1 MNTIYEEFRAEVF
14 SAMRGLANECP
25 AYADAQM
32 LVAASDVTAS
42 LKRSTIHRN
51 IDAEWVDRI
60 EETIPYL
67 DLIVRHPTIM
77 IEDVDEILPVE
88 LSRNIAERTIK
99 HLAQHTNM
107 IQAITEDD
115 EVIPLQL
122 LNVHHE
128 ESLLTYENKFINTL
142 LVRLAAFVD
151 KRYKQLKGGCGTER
165 VYQLRYATEFEHYTN
180 EVGNRNQ
187 AKIHLAIDLTGPSA
201 DLSEAEAEAN
211 ERFADTLARIKRIN
225 DALTSYM
232 SSPYV
237 RTLGKNYIRPPVI
250 RTNAILKNKNMRVC
264 LNLWEYLESF
274 DKAGFSSAS
283 EEYTE
288 MPSDQYISD
297 LYTSVALQYT
307 EFYNGVTEDPENT
320 RLLANRRLSEV
331 YPDFDPDFDIE
342 EIDDYRVF
350 DSEYKKL
357 VPVSRL
363 ANSHKKLS
371 EDERRIR
378 MAMIVALKVDE
389 ILYERELAR
398 LAEEEARRRAEE
410 EARLR
415 AEEEARLRAEEE
427 ARRLAEEEAR
437 RIAEEE
443 ARRRAE
449 EEARLRAEEEARRLA
464 EEEARRIAEEEAR
477 LRAEEEARLRAE
489 EEARLRA
496 EEEARRLAEEEALR
510 LAEEEARRLAE
521 EEAALRAAEDKRLE
535 ELATAIVAGSRAN
548 RTQADEPEFAY
559 MDSDVD
565 EDDYRT
571 LVLPYTRPQY
581 LAFPRKKKKAILMTV
596 KKLVD
601 YRDARVAL
609 EELLNREVV
618 NPAERLKLEARLAE
632 ADKALPKNAPWD
644 VSVRRLKK

>member
-1 MNTIYEEFRAEVF
+1 MNNIYEEFRDEVF
-14 SAMRGLANECP
+14 SAMRGLTNQCP
-25 AYADAQM
+25 AFADAQM

-51 IDAEWVDRI
+51 IDSEWVDRI

-142 LVRLAAFVD
+142 LVRLTAFVD

-165 VYQLRYATEFEHYTN
+165 VYQLRYATEFEHYAGDF
-180 EVGNRNQ
+180 VDRNH
-187 AKIHLAIDLTGPSA
+187 AKIHLGIDLTAPSA
-201 DLSEAEAEAN
+201 ELSEAEVEAN
-211 ERFADTLARIKRIN
+211 ERYIETLARIKRIN

-274 DKAGFSSAS
+274 DKAGFSYAT

-297 LYTSVALQYT
+297 LYSSVALQYT
-307 EFYNGVTEDPENT
+307 EFYNGIIEDPENT

-342 EIDDYRVF
+342 DLDDYSVF

-378 MAMIVALKVDE
+378 LAMVVALKADE
-389 ILYERELAR
+389 ILYAQELAREAEERRIAREKR
-398 LAEEEARRRAEE
+398 LAEEEAIRRAAEE

-415 AEEEARLRAEEE
+415 EEAEAQRLAEEEAKRRAEEEALEAERRRAAEEE
-427 ARRLAEEEAR
+427 ARRLR
-437 RIAEEE
+437 
-443 ARRRAE
+443 
-449 EEARLRAEEEARRLA
+449 
-464 EEEARRIAEEEAR
+464 
-477 LRAEEEARLRAE
+477 
-489 EEARLRA
+489 
-496 EEEARRLAEEEALR
+496 
-510 LAEEEARRLAE
+510 E
-521 EEAALRAAEDKRLE
+521 EEAARRVEE
-535 ELATAIVAGSRAN
+535 ELDLDEMATSIDGGPRVN
-548 RTQADEPEFAY
+548 RKQSEEKIDFVFIDSELADDDGFA
-559 MDSDVD
+559 
-565 EDDYRT
+565 
-571 LVLPYTRPQY
+571 LIIPYTRQQY
-581 LAFPRKKKKAILMTV
+581 LGFPRKKKKSILMNV
-596 KKLVD
+596 KKMMD
-601 YRDARVAL
+601 YRDIRLAINGL
-609 EELLNREVV
+609 MNRE
-618 NPAERLKLEARLAE
+618 NPDMNRVKLLEAKLAE
-632 ADKALPKNAPWD
+632 IDKSLIKSPPWD
-644 VSVRRLKK
+644 KCVQRLKK